1 MLDVLSVL
9 EGALQVSALV
19 GFGITR
25 LSRTAAERLCV
36 PRCLRFLAYA
46 MGLDHITFDATPLRS
61 SHFLLLTN
69 MAPNA

>member
-1 MLDVLSVL
+1 M
-9 EGALQVSALV
+9 SALF

-25 LSRTAAERLCV
+25 LSRAAA
-36 PRCLRFLAYA
+36 LAYA

-69 MAPNA
+69 MAPNALLLLHR